1 MRITNQIM
9 TTTLGNTLN
18 TLRGKI
24 TRLQSEI
31 GTGSRII
38 DQSDDPAGALD
49 SMRLASQLEVLDQ
62 WDSNITD
69 TKGWLQ
75 SAESA
80 LNSIISAMNRGRDL
94 AIQGADGSLPIQ
106 SKQAIAT
113 EVDTIMSTIVSIANE
128 KHGRYSL
135 FGGHHTDTVPFD
147 FNAGVFTYH
156 GDAGVMRREIGPG
169 VYIDANLPGTA
180 LKLDDVLGA
189 LHNLAQDLNAGLEP
203 DRLTE
208 IDQALDVLISLR
220 SELGS
225 RGRRIEQA
233 EHRSVDMR
241 VNFEDIKGRVE
252 GVEYERAILDMSQL
266 EMAYRV
272 ALQVGGRILPPSL
285 MDFLR

>member
-18 TLRGKI
+18 MLRGRI
-24 TRLQSEI
+24 TRLQTEI
-31 GTGSRII
+31 GTGRRII
-38 DQSDDPAGALD
+38 DQSDDPSGAID
-49 SMRLASQLEVLDQ
+49 SMRLSSQLEVLDQ
-62 WDSNITD
+62 WETNITD
-69 TKGWLQ
+69 TKGWVQ

-94 AIQGADGSLPIQ
+94 AIQGADGSLPLQ
-106 SKQAIAT
+106 SKQALAL
-113 EVDTIMSTIVSIANE
+113 EVDTLMSTVLAIANE

-135 FGGHHTDTVPFD
+135 FGGFHTDTVPFEYD
-147 FNAGVFTYH
+147 NGVFTYH
-156 GDAGVMRREIGPG
+156 GDGGVMRREIGPG
-169 VYIDANLPGTA
+169 VYVDANIPGSD
-180 LKLDDVLGA
+180 LRLDDALAA
-189 LHNLAQDLNAGLEP
+189 LHNLSQDLNAGLEP

-208 IDQALDVLISLR
+208 IDQALDLLINLR

-225 RGRRIEQA
+225 RGRRLEQA
-233 EHRSVDMR
+233 EHRSIDMR
-241 VNFEDIKGRVE
+241 VNFEDLKGRVE
-252 GVEYERAILDMSQL
+252 GVEYERAILDSSQL

>member
-18 TLRGKI
+18 TLRGRI
-24 TRLQSEI
+24 SRLQSEI
-31 GTGSRII
+31 GTGKRII

-62 WDSNITD
+62 WEANITD

-80 LNSIISAMNRGRDL
+80 LNSIISAMGRGRDL
-94 AIQGADGSLPIQ
+94 SIQGADGSLPLQ
-106 SKQAIAT
+106 SKQAIAL
-113 EVDTIMSTIVSIANE
+113 EVDTIISTVLAISNE

-135 FGGHHTDTVPFD
+135 FAGYHTDTVPFD
-147 FNAGVFTYH
+147 FNAGVFTYN
-156 GDAGVMRREIGPG
+156 GDGGVMRREIGPG
-169 VYIDANLPGTA
+169 LYVDANMPGTA
-180 LKLDDVLGA
+180 LKLDDALGA
-189 LHNLAQDLNAGLEP
+189 LYNLSQDLQAGLEP
-203 DRLTE
+203 NRLTE

-225 RGRRIEQA
+225 RGRRLEQA
-233 EHRSVDMR
+233 EHRGVDMR
-241 VNFEDIKGRVE
+241 VNFEDLKGRVE

-266 EMAYRV
+266 EMSYRV